1 MSDICIVGIDPGLSG
16 AIAFY
21 FPSAPERI
29 AVEDMPVAG
38 GEVSAALIAEMIVT
52 YQPSLA
58 VIEQVAAGHG
68 WGRSACFNFG
78 RSVGDVR
85 GCLAALAIPI
95 KYVSPA
101 VWKKHYRLSRDKDES
116 RARALQLFPSCAEHF
131 KRKKDDGRAEA
142 ALIAKYGAEM
152 LYDWKRAA

>member
-1 MSDICIVGIDPGLSG
+1 MTDVCILGIDPGLSG
-16 AIAFY
+16 AVAFY
-21 FPSAPERI
+21 FPVTPERVS
-29 AVEDMPVAG
+29 VEDMPLAG
-38 GEVSAALIAEMIVT
+38 GEVSAQILAELIVN

-85 GCLAALAIPI
+85 GCLAALSIPI
-95 KYVSPA
+95 QYVAPS

-116 RARALQLFPSCAEHF
+116 RARAIQFFPSCATHF

>member
-1 MSDICIVGIDPGLSG
+1 MTEVCILGVDPGLSG

-21 FPSAPERI
+21 FPLTPDRI

-38 GEVSAALIAEMIVT
+38 GEVSGALLAEMVVSF
-52 YQPSLA
+52 QPSLA
-58 VIEQVAAGHG
+58 IIEQVAAGHG

-78 RSVGDVR
+78 RSAGRVDGV
-85 GCLAALAIPI
+85 LAALAIPI
-95 KYVSPA
+95 KYVSPN

>member
-1 MSDICIVGIDPGLSG
+1 MTEVCILGVDPGLSG
-16 AIAFY
+16 AVAFY
-21 FPSAPERI
+21 FPAHPERV

-38 GEVSAALIAEMIVT
+38 GEVSAALLAEIVVSF
-52 YQPSLA
+52 QPSLA

-85 GCLAALAIPI
+85 GVLGALAIPI
-95 KYVSPA
+95 KYVSPKA
-101 VWKKHYRLSRDKDES
+101 WKKHYHLPADKDES

-142 ALIAKYGAEM
+142 ALIAKYGAEVM
-152 LYDWKRAA
+152 FDWARAA

>member
-1 MSDICIVGIDPGLSG
+1 MTDICILGVDPGLSG

-21 FPSAPERI
+21 FPAQPERVS
-29 AVEDMPVAG
+29 VEDMPVAG
-38 GEVSAALIAEMIVT
+38 GEVSAALLAELIVS

-58 VIEQVAAGHG
+58 VIERVSAGHG

-78 RSVGDVR
+78 AAFGDARS
-85 GCLAALAIPI
+85 CIAALAVPI
-95 KYVSPA
+95 KYVAPPT
-101 VWKKHYRLSRDKDES
+101 WKKHFKLSRDKDES

-131 KRKKDDGRAEA
+131 KRKRDDGRAEA

>member
-1 MSDICIVGIDPGLSG
+1 MSDICVIGVDPGLSG

-38 GEVSAALIAEMIVT
+38 GEVSAALLAEMVVN
-52 YQPSLA
+52 YQPTLA

-95 KYVSPA
+95 KYVSPV

-131 KRKKDDGRAEA
+131 KRKRDDGRAEA

>member
-1 MSDICIVGIDPGLSG
+1 MSDICVVGVDPGLSG
-16 AIAFY
+16 AIAFF
-21 FPSAPERI
+21 FPEYPDRI

-38 GEVSAALIAEMIVT
+38 GEVSAALLAELVVN
-52 YQPSLA
+52 YQPTLA

-95 KYVSPA
+95 KYISPV

-152 LYDWKRAA
+152 LYDWKRSA

>member
-1 MSDICIVGIDPGLSG
+1 MTEVCILGVDPGLSG
-16 AIAFY
+16 AVAFY
-21 FPSAPERI
+21 FPSRPERV
-29 AVEDMPVAG
+29 AVEDMPLAG
-38 GEVSAALIAEMIVT
+38 GEVSAALLAEMVVSF
-52 YQPSLA
+52 QPSLA
-58 VIEQVAAGHG
+58 IIEQVAAGHG

-85 GCLAALAIPI
+85 GVLGALAITV
-95 KYVSPA
+95 KYVSPN

-152 LYDWKRAA
+152 LFDWARAA